1 MRIITGKYKGRSLFT
16 PSDDSVR
23 PTSDRTRES
32 LFNLLMHGAY
42 GGAHIIDQPIA
53 DICCGTGAL
62 ALEALSRGASRA
74 LLIDKST
81 DAIALARKNAA
92 HLGAL
97 DDCHFLTADA
107 TALPRAPFESKL
119 VMIDMPYRS
128 DSLPQAIESLAPKG
142 YLATHALVVVE
153 QAKFEDVYTLP
164 DFTHLDTR
172 DYGKCSLRVY
182 QWDPMNR
189 DS

>member
-42 GGAHIIDQPIA
+42 GGAHVIDQPIA

-74 LLIDKST
+74 LLIDISA

-97 DDCHFLTADA
+97 DDCQFVTTDA
-107 TALPRAPFESKL
+107 TALPRAPFASKL
-119 VMIDMPYRS
+119 VMIDMPYHS
-128 DSLPQAIESLAPKG
+128 ETLPTVVLSLAPKG
-142 YLATHALVVVE
+142 YLATHALVVIE
-153 QAKFEDVYTLP
+153 QAKFEKTLDLE

-182 QWDPMNR
+182 QWDPN
-189 DS
+189 S